1 MIGLIIGQPLWS
13 RSNIINL
20 ENGKIRH
27 PFYEKEGIRWSARPL
42 LALFFKTRIQALEKS
57 DNDYSEF
64 DAQALTKGFPWFVWN
79 EEGEIKLD
87 DQKLNKMLHVQA
99 WLI

>member
-1 MIGLIIGQPLWS
+1 LWS
-13 RSNIINL
+13 QSNIINL

-57 DNDYSEF
+57 DNDYSE
-64 DAQALTKGFPWFVWN
+64 LMPKH
-79 EEGEIKLD
+79 KLKVFHD
-87 DQKLNKMLHVQA
+87 LYGVKRAKLS
-99 WLI
+99 